1 MTESLKS
8 LPKYVILVNPRT
20 LAHKSGLTFL
30 VVGEDNS
37 FGLIG
42 YDCKV
47 SKEAIV
53 WFAESSLVEDPEW

>member
-1 MTESLKS
+1 MTETLKS
-8 LPKYVILVNPRT
+8 LPKHVILANPRT
-20 LAHKSGLTFL
+20 LAHKSGQTFP
-30 VVGEDNS
+30 VVGKDDS
-37 FGLIG
+37 LGMKG